1 MATTYEI
8 AVKIAGKLES
18 TFSQSFMSA
27 ASILQK
33 HQDKITG
40 VKKSLKEL
48 EEAHKQGKISAE
60 EYAAS
65 YTKLTAELEKAKA
78 AQEGLAK
85 AVNFQRSM
93 EEKAS
98 AARGKLLRS
107 TTLMTAALA
116 GPVVA
121 AMNFES
127 AMADVRKVV
136 DFETPQQFKEMSKDI
151 LDLSK
156 RIPMA
161 SKGLA
166 DIVAAAGQSGIAR
179 EDLIS
184 FAEDAAKMAIAF
196 DISAEEA
203 GTMMAQ
209 WRVAFKMP
217 QKEVIRLADQVNF
230 LSNNVNA
237 TAPQISSI
245 LTRIGPLGKIAGVSA
260 ADVAALG
267 ATVKAAGIESEV
279 AATGL
284 KNFIL
289 RLSSGA
295 SATNKQKE
303 AFKSLGLSAAE
314 MSKLMQKDAR
324 QAIITVL
331 KALQK
336 VPEHAQTAILTEIFG
351 RESVSAIAPLITN
364 LGELEKNFKL
374 VSDASQYA
382 GSMEREYEERSK
394 TAANALRL
402 MTNSINALA
411 ISLGDVLLPPLADA
425 ANSIANVANKIA
437 KWADAHPK
445 LTKVIVLGTAGLLA
459 FRVAMAAA
467 EFAIFSTISKLA
479 KLYVFLVKH
488 DAAAKIATI
497 STKAFSLAQRGLKA
511 AITLTS
517 SALHAL
523 PIVAYQAKVIAVA
536 AATKLW
542 TAAQVAFNLAVKL
555 GSSLLSVAKLIA
567 YTVAVKGIAIATKVW
582 AAAQWLLNAAM
593 SANPIGL
600 LIIAIAGLVAGF
612 LLLYKKSETVRN
624 IVSRLWDVIGI
635 GPRVVAAAIGK
646 VRDFAA
652 VLGKIKIP
660 NIFGAVWGG
669 ITGMAKTAAGK
680 IGSIFGGFKMP
691 NLSLMPK
698 IVWNIAEFP
707 FEAISAVT
715 EKISGIMGKIQ
726 LPDIWESFRS
736 TAVSAIGSIEEK
748 LSAFMSS
755 LSSLGNIYD
764 VLTSGAASAY
774 SFVTDKLNALVSF
787 VGSIIWPKSLGD
799 IWNIINSGASSVFQ
813 TVTNALNWVIDKVN
827 WFLDKL
833 NKIKLPSWLPIVGGK
848 GVNIEMIEQ
857 IKAPAAAPAPVPG
870 HAEGGV
876 FATPHVAM
884 VAEKGPEAILPLE
897 RLLGAIRESRTG
909 ITAPPI
915 NITYSPA
922 SPVIN
927 IYEQGGVNP
936 EQIRSEVLRAERK
949 AQEEFE
955 ARLKAFL
962 AQQGRL
968 SYA

>member
-27 ASILQK
+27 ASTLQK

-98 AARGKLLRS
+98 AARGKLWRS
-107 TTLMTAALA
+107 TALMTAALA

-161 SKGLA
+161 AKGLA

-459 FRVAMAAA
+459 FNVAVHAM
-467 EFAIFSTISKLA
+467 EFAVFSGLAKLA
-479 KLYVFLVKH
+479 KLYVLFVQY
-488 DAAAKIATI
+488 DVAAKIAAI
-497 STKAFSLAQRGLKA
+497 STKIF
-511 AITLTS
+511 
-517 SALHAL
+517 
-523 PIVAYQAKVIAVA
+523 
-536 AATKLW
+536 
-542 TAAQVAFNLAVKL
+542 
-555 GSSLLSVAKLIA
+555 
-567 YTVAVKGIAIATKVW
+567 

-593 SANPIGL
+593 SANPVAL
-600 LIIAIAGLVAGF
+600 LVVAISGLVAV
-612 LLLYKKSETVRN
+612 LAILYKKSETVRN
-624 IVSRLWDVIGI
+624 
-635 GPRVVAAAIGK
+635 A
-646 VRDFAA
+646 
-652 VLGKIKIP
+652 
-660 NIFGAVWGG
+660 
-669 ITGMAKTAAGK
+669 M
-680 IGSIFGGFKMP
+680 
-691 NLSLMPK
+691 
-698 IVWNIAEFP
+698 
-707 FEAISAVT
+707 
-715 EKISGIMGKIQ
+715 
-726 LPDIWESFRS
+726 
-736 TAVSAIGSIEEK
+736 
-748 LSAFMSS
+748 
-755 LSSLGNIYD
+755 
-764 VLTSGAASAY
+764 
-774 SFVTDKLNALVSF
+774 NALWGVITA
-787 VGSIIWPKSLGD
+787 GTT
-799 IWNIINSGASSVFQ
+799 SVFQ
-813 TVTNALNWVIDKVN
+813 AVTNALNWVIDKVN

-833 NKIKLPSWLPIVGGK
+833 NKIKLPSWLPMVGGK
-848 GVNIEMIEQ
+848 GVNIQMIEQ

-876 FATPHVAM
+876 FSTPHVAM
-884 VAEKGPEAILPLE
+884 VAEKGPEAILPLD
-897 RLLGAIRESRTG
+897 RLLDAIRESRTG